1 MFSKTRSLWFAPLPL
16 LISLLLLAIPTATSW
31 AGEKDDSSI
40 FLDIPRYKEFYSAG
54 MSTYKEYM
62 DLVTKS
68 QKIDELC
75 SAYLNKQITREYAE
89 SQKRIISAQLALQ
102 LQSAGKKLIGLF
114 IPPEIKSK
122 KLQRSSRLFFNYLN
136 TLPDSIEETVVISNK
151 LFHACLSGNPI
162 LINKYDVLS
171 RKGAVTLLEGENILT
186 KLQIAQ
192 LESSNPKVWLYKTVV
207 HSNEIVIA
215 LIKTRVAEINQ
226 ENNNSKTYI
235 ELARISLNSA
245 RQAISAGLKKI
256 EPFKRKYRAGPKN
269 MIDALALVAD
279 SFHESFK
286 VEYDILQIMEKMVE
300 MYPSDEGSSE
310 SMVLIDSL
318 IAERMDLEAKRM
330 RVLSSAFG
338 SRSR

>member
-1 MFSKTRSLWFAPLPL
+1 MV
-16 LISLLLLAIPTATSW
+16 
-31 AGEKDDSSI
+31 G
-40 FLDIPRYKEFYSAG
+40 
-54 MSTYKEYM
+54 
-62 DLVTKS
+62 
-68 QKIDELC
+68 
-75 SAYLNKQITREYAE
+75 IT
-89 SQKRIISAQLALQ
+89 
-102 LQSAGKKLIGLF
+102 
-114 IPPEIKSK
+114 
-122 KLQRSSRLFFNYLN
+122 
-136 TLPDSIEETVVISNK
+136 NK
-151 LFHACLSGNPI
+151 LFNACLLGDPI
-162 LINKYDVLS
+162 LISKYDILS
-171 RKGAVTLLEGENILT
+171 RKSMVTLLEGENILT

-245 RQAISAGLKKI
+245 RQAVSTGLEKI
-256 EPFKRKYRAGPKN
+256 EPYERKYRTGPKDV
-269 MIDALALVAD
+269 IDALALVTD
-279 SFHESFK
+279 SFYESFK

-318 IAERMDLEAKRM
+318 VAERMDLEAKRL
-330 RVLSSAFG
+330 RVISSFFG